1 VRCKDLAKISRTENI
16 ITICI
21 IVLVIILMIW
31 PFFYIFVSSFKPL
44 KEIMSRASF
53 FPTNPTL
60 KNYQTLLFARTPV
73 RDFPRFL
80 LNSFY
85 VSAFTALFTLII
97 SSISGYG
104 ISRNRR
110 FRSGLVS
117 KFLLF
122 IYVFP
127 TIILLVP
134 IYKLFAAVNLY
145 DNLFSLVIIYT
156 ALSSPFCTWLLV
168 SFFESI
174 PKELE
179 ESAEID
185 GAGVLTVF
193 TRIVVPLASPGLVTA
208 GSYSFITAWG
218 EYMFALVLIT
228 SNLKKTGP
236 LGLATFTAEQYIEWG
251 PLLAG
256 SIIIMIPVFIIFMP
270 VSGYFIKGFTA
281 GAVKE

>member
-1 VRCKDLAKISRTENI
+1 MAEINRTKNI
-16 ITICI
+16 ITIC
-21 IVLVIILMIW
+21 VIILVLALIIW
-31 PFFYIFVSSFKPL
+31 PFVYIFISSFKPL

-53 FPTNPTL
+53 LPVDPTL

-80 LNSFY
+80 FNSLY
-85 VSAFTALFTLII
+85 VSVFTALFTLII

-104 ISRNRR
+104 IARNRR
-110 FRSGLVS
+110 LRAGLIS

-127 TIILLVP
+127 TVVLLVP
-134 IYKLFAAVNLY
+134 IYKLFTTMNLY
-145 DNLFSLVIIYT
+145 DNLFGLIIIYT
-156 ALSSPFCTWLLV
+156 ALVSPFCTWLLV
-168 SFFESI
+168 SFFENI

-179 ESAEID
+179 ESAGID
-185 GAGVLTVF
+185 GAGTFTTF
-193 TRIVVPLASPGLVTA
+193 TRIVIPLASPGLVTA
-208 GSYSFITAWG
+208 GAYAFITAWG
-218 EYMFALVLIT
+218 EYMFALILIT

-251 PLLAG
+251 PLLSG
-256 SIIIMIPVFIIFMP
+256 SILIMIPVFILFMP